1 MDRLTMTE
9 AQAVRWLAKLPIGDQ
24 QQLVENLFGSASYER
39 LIRRIIDEKQ
49 EEQRFHTKEAT
60 PEVARKIAERREHRL
75 RQSAPKRKKTSN
87 KARDIKGKY
96 FLFIKDCR
104 NRKLSWEVIAEE
116 LRRKR
121 FKVTPRYLKAIFKEA
136 VEEYGAKP

>member
-1 MDRLTMTE
+1 MDRVTMTE

-24 QQLVENLFGSASYER
+24 QQLIESLFGSASYER
-39 LIRRIIDEKQ
+39 LIQRINDEKQ
-49 EEQRFHTKEAT
+49 EELSFHSKAAT

-75 RQSAPKRKKTSN
+75 RQSAPKRKKTTN
-87 KARDIKGKY
+87 KSRDIKGKY
-96 FLFIKDCR
+96 FLFIKERR
-104 NRKLSWEVIAEE
+104 NRGLSWELIAEE

-136 VEEYGAKP
+136 EQEYGAKP